1 MDQIAQIAG
10 AVLILIAFTAAQRG
24 SMSPH
29 SRVYLLL
36 NLVGSLVLTVVA
48 AVEFDLGFLLLEAVW
63 AVVSAWGLWQLS
75 RGRAP
80 SAAH

>member
-1 MDQIAQIAG
+1 MDQAVQIAG

-29 SRVYLLL
+29 SLAYLLL

-63 AVVSAWGLWQLS
+63 ALVSARGLWRLS

-80 SAAH
+80 SPAH

>member
-10 AVLILIAFTAAQRG
+10 AVLILVAFTASQRG

-29 SRVYLLL
+29 SRSYLWL

-48 AVEFDLGFLLLEAVW
+48 AVEFDLGFLLLEVVW
-63 AVVSAWGLWQLS
+63 AVVSAWGLWQLA
-75 RGRAP
+75 RRP
-80 SAAH
+80 SAA